1 MKRWSRAPRLLFC
14 GFCKRREIQKGDPV
28 LLITIGQSSREMR
41 RCVDCSGPAPPD
53 LPPLPVQRAPG
64 DFSMVAV
71 GAMKPKNRGGLKEIA
86 RQWMP
91 YREPGE
97 DG

>member
-1 MKRWSRAPRLLFC
+1 MFC
-14 GFCKRREIQKGDPV
+14 GFCKTRAIQKGDPI
-28 LLITIGQSSREMR
+28 LLVTVGTMKRQMR

-53 LPPLPVQRAPG
+53 LPALVQQKESG
-64 DFSMVAV
+64 DFSMVSIGSV
-71 GAMKPKNRGGLKEIA
+71 KPKSRGGLKEIA

-97 DG
+97 EG